1 MPDFEIQPQLIVL
14 YPQKMFK
21 QFPLIKGSLVLGR
34 GQDADI
40 RLEDDLVSRR
50 HCEISFDGT
59 NVTVTDLGS
68 TNGTFVDGC
77 QVSASL
83 LNEENR
89 LQVGCMVLK
98 VEFESHQGLFDL
110 MVYEESTKDPL
121 TGVMNFK
128 TFDNRSFGEI
138 TLARLNDQPLHVATI
153 KLTNYKDLQNT
164 YGQQCG
170 DMVLKEVGRILKDE
184 NRDHDLLARLNEDT
198 FVLLVTS
205 ISADDA
211 EKLLAKTCEAISK
224 HHFSWKDSLISAPLQ
239 LKICSRQGKEV
250 GTLQE
255 MLVHC
260 L

>member
-1 MPDFEIQPQLIVL
+1 MPVFESQPQLIVL

-21 QFPLIKGSLVLGR
+21 QFPLEKGTLILGR

-40 RLEDDLVSRR
+40 RLEDDLVSRK

-59 NVTVTDLGS
+59 DVTVTDLGS

-77 QVSASL
+77 QVQTCIL
-83 LNEENR
+83 REDNR

-98 VEFESHQGLFDL
+98 VEFQTPQSIFDL

-128 TFDNRSFGEI
+128 TFDNRSFGEFSM
-138 TLARLNDQPLHVATI
+138 ARLNDLNLHVATI
-153 KLTNYKDLQNT
+153 KLTNYKDLRENK
-164 YGQQCG
+164 GEQCG
-170 DMVLKEVGRILKDE
+170 DMVLKEIGHILKDE
-184 NRDHDLLARLNEDT
+184 NRDHDLLARLNEET

-205 ISADDA
+205 MPVEDA
-211 EKLLAKTCEAISK
+211 QRHLEKLCGTIEK
-224 HHFSWKDSLISAPLQ
+224 HRLSWKDDLIPVNLQ

>member
-1 MPDFEIQPQLIVL
+1 MTDFNTQPQLIVL

-21 QFPLIKGSLVLGR
+21 QFPLEKGTQVLGR

-50 HCEISFDGT
+50 HCEISFDGNT
-59 NVTVTDLGS
+59 VTVADLGS

-77 QVSASL
+77 RVQTSVL
-83 LNEENR
+83 KEDNR

-98 VEFESHQGLFDL
+98 VEFQAPQGLFDL
-110 MVYEESTKDPL
+110 KLYEETTKDSL

-138 TLARLNDQPLHVATI
+138 SLARLNDQNLHVATI
-153 KLTNYKDLQNT
+153 KLSNFKDLQEKQ
-164 YGQQCG
+164 GEQCG
-170 DMVLKEVGRILKDE
+170 NMVLKEIGRILKDE
-184 NRDHDLLARLNEDT
+184 TRDHDLLARLNEDT

-205 ISADDA
+205 MPVEEAQKHL
-211 EKLLAKTCEAISK
+211 EKVCGTIEK
-224 HHFSWKDSLISAPLQ
+224 HRLSWKDSLIPVDPQ

-255 MLVHC
+255 MLVQC

>member
-1 MPDFEIQPQLIVL
+1 MPVFEVQPQLVVL

-21 QFPLIKGSLVLGR
+21 QFPLEKGTQVLGR

-59 NVTVTDLGS
+59 HVTVTDLGS

-77 QVSASL
+77 QIQTSIL
-83 LNEENR
+83 KDENR

-98 VEFESHQGLFDL
+98 VEFQAPQGLFDL
-110 MVYEESTKDPL
+110 KVYEESTKDPL

-128 TFDNRSFGEI
+128 TFDNRSFGE
-138 TLARLNDQPLHVATI
+138 LSMARLNDLNLHVATV
-153 KLTNYKDLQNT
+153 KLTNYESLQET
-164 YGQQCG
+164 QGEPCG
-170 DMVLKEVGRILKDE
+170 DMVLKDMGRILRE
-184 NRDHDLLARLNEDT
+184 ETRDHDLLARLNGDT

-205 ISADDA
+205 MQAEDA
-211 EKLLAKTCEAISK
+211 RKHLEKICGTIQ
-224 HHFSWKDSLISAPLQ
+224 HHRFSWKDGLVPVNLQ
-239 LKICSRQGKEV
+239 LKVCSRQGKEV

-255 MLVHC
+255 MLVQC